1 MTETLRS
8 QNITLDDK
16 EARRLERASTDGKIP
31 RLFFFKYY
39 LDLLREIHTD
49 CFRLELSSIEQALM
63 QRYQA
68 WLFGSGENTECFL
81 LVPNRVQIG
90 SAQSLIETKN

>member
-1 MTETLRS
+1 MAQLTETLRS

-68 WLFGSGENTECFL
+68 WLFGSGENTECFFT
-81 LVPNRVQIG
+81 G
-90 SAQSLIETKN
+90 S

>member
-31 RLFFFKYY
+31 RCVFFILFRFTRSCAALRAAD
-39 LDLLREIHTD
+39 LDWIVGPEYSLGRNKQKRYPGGVTTD
-49 CFRLELSSIEQALM
+49 L
-63 QRYQA
+63 
-68 WLFGSGENTECFL
+68 GG
-81 LVPNRVQIG
+81 G
-90 SAQSLIETKN
+90 